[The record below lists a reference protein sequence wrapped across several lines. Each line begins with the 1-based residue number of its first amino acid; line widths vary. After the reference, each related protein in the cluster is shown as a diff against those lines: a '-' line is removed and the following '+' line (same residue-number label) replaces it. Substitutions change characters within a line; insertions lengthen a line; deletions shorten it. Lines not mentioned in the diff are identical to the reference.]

1 MLTTIPKSAFDVATH
16 FLCFPICNPRSRLQL
31 QNFVQRLRDDE
42 QAAGCPQKAFRM
54 PKSFHLP
61 IANFRFENRHDVE
74 AASNLLRKLH
84 VYMIKTKLLRTWSW
98 QETIRA
104 VTLSGAE
111 FRLCASHCSAGFNE
125 FVLAKATD
133 DQKQR
138 TLRPEL
144 IDNRRAKKRHQF
156 LDENRRKVSKQIN
169 SRYDARGLIEK
180 YQGVVLAENIS
191 IEKLSLCREGRKA
204 TFQGARN
211 ETLVDEYYEEIDSI
225 PMPQET

>member
-84 VYMIKTKLLRTWSW
+84 VYSMLRHAAT
-98 QETIRA
+98 A
-104 VTLSGAE
+104 TLTAE
-111 FRLCASHCSAGFNE
+111 ASDQDQITTNMRFSSAGFNE

>member
-84 VYMIKTKLLRTWSW
+84 VYSMLRHAAT
-98 QETIRA
+98 A
-104 VTLSGAE
+104 TLTAE
-111 FRLCASHCSAGFNE
+111 ASDQDQITTNM
-125 FVLAKATD
+125 VLAGD
-133 DQKQR
+133 DQGR
-138 TLRPEL
+138 DALR
-144 IDNRRAKKRHQF
+144 
-156 LDENRRKVSKQIN
+156 
-169 SRYDARGLIEK
+169 G
-180 YQGVVLAENIS
+180 
-191 IEKLSLCREGRKA
+191 
-204 TFQGARN
+204 
-211 ETLVDEYYEEIDSI
+211 
-225 PMPQET
+225 